1 MGNIMEDLG
10 AAIRVA
16 RARKGMSLRSVAAAA
31 EISPSLLSQVE
42 TGKTQPSVGTLYA
55 LVNILEV
62 SLDELLGMP
71 QRESAAGGA
80 DDSSY
85 SPITAHPVQRA
96 AENPTIVMEN
106 GVTWERLAVEGSGL
120 VDALLTTYD
129 PGSSSSVEGKQMRHS
144 GIEYGYIIEGE
155 VTLKLGF
162 DTYVLRPGDSVCFDS
177 HRPHLYENN
186 TDSMAR
192 GIWYVLGRSREG
204 HSAATAASPMNSA
217 VDVLGALGQFPVNT
231 ETAKVNLP

>member
-1 MGNIMEDLG
+1 MEDLG

-16 RARKGMSLRSVAAAA
+16 RVRRGMSLRSVAAAA
-31 EISPSLLSQVE
+31 DISPSLLSQVE

-71 QRESAAGGA
+71 QREPAAAAGDGT
-80 DDSSY
+80 Y
-85 SPITAHPVQRA
+85 SPITAIPIQRA
-96 AENPTIVMEN
+96 ADNPTIVMEN

-144 GIEYGYIIEGE
+144 GIEYGYVIEGE

-162 DTYVLRPGDSVCFDS
+162 ETYVLGVGDSMCFDS

-186 TDSMAR
+186 TDSVAR
-192 GIWYVLGRSREG
+192 GVWFVLGRSREG
-204 HSAATAASPMNSA
+204 HSAETAAAPMNSA
-217 VDVLGALGQFPVNT
+217 VDVLGALGQFPVVS
-231 ETAKVNLP
+231 ETTIKVNLP